1 MIGIVMGSGSD
12 LGTMRHT
19 AETLDKLQIAYEI
32 RILSAHRTPDAV
44 HAWASSARDRGL
56 KVIIAAAGGAAHL
69 AGVVAAKTSLP
80 VLAVPMQSALDG
92 VDSLYSMVQMPG
104 GVPVGCLAIGK
115 PGAVNAALLAAQIIA
130 LGDDDVRKRLAAYRE
145 EMQKKAAADD
155 DRLMKAQ
162 AARAPGMP
170 IDSMLEAAGFKV

>member
-1 MIGIVMGSGSD
+1 MGSGSD
-12 LGTMRHT
+12 LGTMRHA
-19 AETLDKLQIAYEI
+19 AETLDKLNIHYEI

-44 HAWASSARDRGL
+44 HAWSSSARDRGIR
-56 KVIIAAAGGAAHL
+56 VIIAAAGGAAHL

-115 PGAVNAALLAAQIIA
+115 PGAINAALLAAQILA
-130 LGDDDVRKRLAAYRE
+130 LSDDAINERLTVYRQ

-155 DRLMKAQ
+155 EKLVRAQ
-162 AARAPGMP
+162 ASRTPGQA
-170 IDSMLEAAGFKV
+170 IDAMLEGAGFKL

>member
-1 MIGIVMGSGSD
+1 MGSGSD

-19 AETLDKLQIAYEI
+19 AETLDKLHIPYEM
-32 RILSAHRTPDAV
+32 RILSAHRAPDAV

-69 AGVVAAKTSLP
+69 GGVVAANTNLP
-80 VLAVPMQSALDG
+80 VLAVPMKSTLDG

-115 PGAVNAALLAAQIIA
+115 AGAVNAALLAAQILA
-130 LGDDDVRKRLAAYRE
+130 LSDDTVRENLENYRKD
-145 EMQKKAAADD
+145 MKKKAAADD
-155 DRLMKAQ
+155 DRLTRAQ
-162 AARAPGMP
+162 AARAPGQA
-170 IDSMLEAAGFKV
+170 IDKLLEGAGFDLS